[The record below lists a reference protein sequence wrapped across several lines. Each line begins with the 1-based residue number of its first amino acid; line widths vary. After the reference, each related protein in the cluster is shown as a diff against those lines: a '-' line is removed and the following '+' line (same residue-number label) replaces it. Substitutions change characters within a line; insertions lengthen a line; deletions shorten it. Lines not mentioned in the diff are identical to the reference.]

1 MFYSFLYKKYF
12 NKILME
18 DEFYLIS
25 YINIDQN
32 IIINIIENLR
42 SQKKI

>member
-12 NKILME
+12 NTILME
-18 DEFYLIS
+18 DEFYLLS

-32 IIINIIENLR
+32 IIINII
-42 SQKKI
+42 